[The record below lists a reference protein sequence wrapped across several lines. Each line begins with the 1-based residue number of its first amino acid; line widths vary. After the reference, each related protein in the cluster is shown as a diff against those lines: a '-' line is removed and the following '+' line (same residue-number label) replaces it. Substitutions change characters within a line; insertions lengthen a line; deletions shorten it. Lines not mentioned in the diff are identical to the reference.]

1 MSSSFGGFPF
11 PGIPGATAAGGFP
24 LGMMVPHSTT
34 VTSTDGAGAGTG
46 TGTAPLSALT
56 STPSKAKKA
65 NNSNDKKKQLQDR
78 RERAK
83 LHARKCREKKKQEL
97 ENLQEEE
104 KLLREE
110 NLRLRALIRSKMP
123 DQAQNIVSECCYS
136 SERVRHLNPYIFQQA
151 VGEDS
156 EMMTS
161 SSSPTARAAPSSP
174 PAQLGRNDFDLIESL
189 SAGKQSF
196 VITDPRLPD
205 NPIVYCSD
213 SFCELT
219 AYTRKEVIG
228 RNCRFLQT
236 IGTDPRAVDQV
247 RRAIESGADCT
258 TVMLNARSD
267 GTPFWNRFFVAPLR
281 DRRGRIINYV
291 RQMHDAKLGCWV
303 WVSFIVSIYVYFLLC
318 YMPRYGHT
326 LPSFIVVIHSI
337 NFRWGFKPKP
347 MIQLNPTSASLA
359 WTSWQMRK
367 APQIV
372 QRN

>member
-11 PGIPGATAAGGFP
+11 PGIPGATAAGGVP
-24 LGMMVPHSTT
+24 LGMMAPHSTT
-34 VTSTDGAGAGTG
+34 VMSTDAGIGTGAG
-46 TGTAPLSALT
+46 TGTAPLSAPT
-56 STPSKAKKA
+56 PTPSQAKKA
-65 NNSNDKKKQLQDR
+65 NSNDKKKQQQQQDR

-83 LHARKCREKKKQEL
+83 LHARKCREKKKHEL

-136 SERVRHLNPYIFQQA
+136 SERVRHLKPYIFQQA
-151 VGEDS
+151 VGD
-156 EMMTS
+156 TS

-196 VITDPRLPD
+196 VLTDPRLPD

-219 AYTRKEVIG
+219 GYTRNEVIG

-258 TVMLNARSD
+258 TVMLNVRSD
-267 GTPFWNRFFVAPLR
+267 GTTFLNRFFVAPLR
-281 DRRGRIINYV
+281 DRRGRIVNYV
-291 RQMHDAKLGCWV
+291 SC
-303 WVSFIVSIYVYFLLC
+303 
-318 YMPRYGHT
+318 
-326 LPSFIVVIHSI
+326 
-337 NFRWGFKPKP
+337 
-347 MIQLNPTSASLA
+347 TS
-359 WTSWQMRK
+359 T
-367 APQIV
+367 
-372 QRN
+372 

>member
-11 PGIPGATAAGGFP
+11 PGAACGVP
-24 LGMMVPHSTT
+24 LGMMVPHYSTS
-34 VTSTDGAGAGTG
+34 VISTDDAGIGSGAGTG
-46 TGTAPLSALT
+46 IGP
-56 STPSKAKKA
+56 KA
-65 NNSNDKKKQLQDR
+65 NSNDKTKQLEDR

-83 LHARKCREKKKQEL
+83 LHARKCREKKKHEL

-151 VGEDS
+151 VGEG
-156 EMMTS
+156 EGEEMTS
-161 SSSPTARAAPSSP
+161 SSSPTAMAAPSSRSP
-174 PAQLGRNDFDLIESL
+174 PSQLGRNDFDLIESL

-196 VITDPRLPD
+196 VLTDPRLPD

-219 AYTRKEVIG
+219 GYTRNEVIG

-236 IGTDPRAVDQV
+236 IGTDPSAVEQV
-247 RRAIESGADCT
+247 RRAIESGTDCT
-258 TVMLNARSD
+258 TVMLNAKAD
-267 GTPFWNRFFVAPLR
+267 GTTFWNRFFVAPLR

-291 RQMHDAKLGCWV
+291 SWYKCMMLSWV
-303 WVSFIVSIYVYFLLC
+303 WVSFIFSMPFLMR
-318 YMPRYGHT
+318 YMPHCVPLT
-326 LPSFIVVIHSI
+326 LGWCANGI
-337 NFRWGFKPKP
+337 
-347 MIQLNPTSASLA
+347 
-359 WTSWQMRK
+359 
-367 APQIV
+367 
-372 QRN
+372 

>member
-11 PGIPGATAAGGFP
+11 PGIPGATAAGGVP

-34 VTSTDGAGAGTG
+34 VMSIDDAGTG
-46 TGTAPLSALT
+46 TGTAST
-56 STPSKAKKA
+56 SSTSKPIQAKKT
-65 NNSNDKKKQLQDR
+65 NSSDKQKQQQDR

-83 LHARKCREKKKQEL
+83 LHARKCREKKKYEL

-123 DQAQNIVSECCYS
+123 DQAQNIVSKCCYS
-136 SERVRHLNPYIFQQA
+136 SERARHLNPYIFQQA
-151 VGEDS
+151 VGEDG
-156 EMMTS
+156 EGMTS
-161 SSSPTARAAPSSP
+161 SSSPTAMAAPSSP
-174 PAQLGRNDFDLIESL
+174 TAQLGRNDFDLIESL

-196 VITDPRLPD
+196 VLTDPRLPD

-219 AYTRKEVIG
+219 GYTRNEVIG

-267 GTPFWNRFFVAPLR
+267 GTTFWNRFFVAPLR

-291 RQMHDAKLGCWV
+291 SYLMA
-303 WVSFIVSIYVYFLLC
+303 FLLI
-318 YMPRYGHT
+318 YNMLY
-326 LPSFIVVIHSI
+326 
-337 NFRWGFKPKP
+337 K
-347 MIQLNPTSASLA
+347 
-359 WTSWQMRK
+359 
-367 APQIV
+367 
-372 QRN
+372 